1 MLVSICIPAYNHAEF
16 LPEAIESCLN
26 QTYKDIEII
35 IVDDGSSDNSL
46 EIARQY
52 ERTHP
57 SLIQVFTHADSLH
70 HGISATVNLACS
82 KFKGAFY
89 CGLASDDVF
98 YPEKTQ
104 RQVNYLIK
112 NPDIGWVYS
121 KAKMFGA
128 MSDIVGTD
136 ISQDPDP
143 LETLIIDNRICGQ
156 TVLSRRSVWERTG
169 AYDEALVFSDWDFWM
184 RMLGVAKVGFIDE
197 VLAGWRIHSRNTSVG
212 IALKTGCEYAL
223 EVVTAWRARHFEPKH
238 LGLIN
243 LRRSGYLFELGRLA
257 EARASLSDAFNASDS
272 AAEYLAYFSRLTSP
286 EYRRWALGI
295 LPSVS
300 RIKTDGAYITAKP
313 NPVQDSAEPLSKTV
327 ISWSTND
334 IPSQEVHV
342 CVHTAAGGESLF
354 ASGAHGSQ
362 EAPWIQLGLP
372 VEFRLYWGEGSSR
385 KLLDR
390 VVVTRQK

>member
-295 LPSVS
+295 LPRFPGLRRMALTLRRNQIRFRTVPSLSARLSLAGLPTTS
-300 RIKTDGAYITAKP
+300 RRRKYM
-313 NPVQDSAEPLSKTV
+313 
-327 ISWSTND
+327 
-334 IPSQEVHV
+334 
-342 CVHTAAGGESLF
+342 F
-354 ASGAHGSQ
+354 ASIPQQ
-362 EAPWIQLGLP
+362 EARVSLQAAHTDRKRLP
-372 VEFRLYWGEGSSR
+372 GYNLVYLWNSGSTGAKGPAESSW
-385 KLLDR
+385 
-390 VVVTRQK
+390 TE